1 MTGEAGDT
9 RGYLV
14 SGRVAEL
21 EDALCERVLELRAG
35 GPLTPLTIVVGSA
48 AVRTR
53 IVDLL
58 VRRLGA
64 VANISV
70 VTLARLAADLVA
82 QARGAP
88 PPVLAGMARERLVR
102 RLVAPRRGRGL
113 AYFGPVC
120 ERPHFAQALAATF
133 ADLREARIDPVTAWA
148 EGSAAVSPADRARAA
163 DLQVLYAGY
172 CDELGRRGLV
182 DAAGSYLT
190 AAALGGPV
198 VAPTILYGIYDLNQ
212 AQEALV
218 ARLLEGGADVFV
230 PVPSGGD
237 GAGASALDAARAAGL
252 LERRR
257 DAQPPDD
264 DLRRM
269 AVVSRPAPIREAG
282 RLRLRGDGT
291 LRIVSVA
298 DERAETREAVR
309 AMVTAVGAGAALW
322 DCAVVAPHGDEV
334 ERLAAGLTEAGLPVS
349 CRRPERSAGS
359 RILGRLADCLAPPA
373 GEPFARREVVD
384 LLVASS
390 LRGAE
395 VAPRDA
401 AQWLD
406 EARRAGVVSGL
417 AQWTERVAR
426 RRRGLERRVDEL
438 AARGQDAGGDD
449 EAADDLEAAQA
460 RLGAARGLETAVETL
475 ARACEGLPARAA
487 WGDWADAL
495 AFVAESLFVDPDA
508 QAARDVA
515 ARLKALAV
523 LREEVDVVEMAAA
536 LREQLASARLPVG
549 RVGRDGVA
557 VLTPLELRGLRFHT
571 VVFTGL
577 AEGGFPARGRPDPI
591 FGDAERRRVNDDLGA
606 RLPLAE
612 SRDAESTLLFAFA
625 AEAAR
630 DRLILI
636 VPRSDAVTGRPRLPS
651 RLVLRLASLAADR
664 PVGLD
669 EFLSGAPL
677 ATVWRHVGGLPRFAD
692 DTTTVWVDE
701 RERDTA
707 ALLALSASARRET
720 GREYLAAVLDDPDA
734 AARRLDLWRA
744 ARDPRP
750 GVWDGVLGGEACA
763 ALAARHPFAAEMH
776 PTRLERYVSCP
787 FAFLLRD
794 VFGLDAPEEPGDSLE
809 MDGREFGTLTH
820 EILQRTFETVIAG
833 EATLAEAEIALRSAW
848 ESCSAEAERRG
859 VTGAAL
865 AWNVRRAALLDD
877 LLESLRRDPVFSS
890 GGARPLA
897 VEWRFGESVGRP
909 VGMDLGGGTRV
920 RFAGRLDRL
929 DATPTGARVIDYKT
943 GKGDT
948 ERRLLKNGLSVQ
960 LPVYQL
966 AVRQTGGEEYSEIA
980 CLYRL
985 VTRRGGFNDL
995 PLPIDEAAATSR
1007 LRRLVAE
1014 AVALIDAGVFARSTT
1029 GRCESCDVG
1038 YACGVTG
1045 WTRGR
1050 KRLHPALGALV
1061 RLQTSGP
1068 EEVGD
1073 GAGA

>member
-9 RGYLV
+9 RGILV
-14 SGRVAEL
+14 SGRFAEL
-21 EDALCERVLELRAG
+21 EDALCERVLELRAS

-53 IVDLL
+53 VIDLL

-70 VTLARLAADLVA
+70 VTLARLAADLVT

-88 PPVLAGMARERLVR
+88 PPLLAGMARERLVR
-102 RLVAPRRGRGL
+102 RLVAARRARGL

-133 ADLREARIDPVTAWA
+133 ADLREGRIAPDARWA
-148 EGSAAVSPADRARAA
+148 EGAETVGASSRAKPADLRN
-163 DLQVLYAGY
+163 LYAGY
-172 CDELGRRGLV
+172 CDELERRGLV
-182 DAAGSYLT
+182 DAAGTYVM
-190 AAALGGPV
+190 AALGSPSG
-198 VAPTILYGIYDLNQ
+198 AATILYGIYDLNE
-212 AQEALV
+212 AQEALA
-218 ARLLEGGADVFV
+218 ARLLQGGADIFV
-230 PVPSGGD
+230 PIPSGGD
-237 GAGASALDAARAAGL
+237 GGGASALDAARAAGL
-252 LERRR
+252 RERRCER
-257 DAQPPDD
+257 PPPDD

-269 AVVSRPAPIREAG
+269 AVLWRPVPVRKAG
-282 RLRLRGDGT
+282 QLRLRGDGT
-291 LRIVSVA
+291 LRVVSVA

-309 AMVTAVGAGAALW
+309 AVIGAVGAGAALW
-322 DCAVVAPHGDEV
+322 DCAVVAPHGDQV
-334 ERLAAGLTEAGLPVS
+334 QRLAAGLTEAGLRVS
-349 CRRPERSAGS
+349 CRLPERSTGS

-384 LLVASS
+384 LLSAAP

-395 VAPRDA
+395 LAPRETA
-401 AQWLD
+401 LWLD

-417 AQWTERVAR
+417 AQWTERVTR

-438 AARGQDAGGDD
+438 KGRARDAGDDD
-449 EAADDLEAAQA
+449 EATDDLETAEA
-460 RLGAARGLETAVETL
+460 RLVAARGLETATDAL
-475 ARACEGLPARAA
+475 ARACAGLPSRAS
-487 WGDWADAL
+487 WGDWADGL
-495 AFVAESLFVDPDA
+495 ARVAGSLFADPDA

-591 FGDAERRRVNDDLGA
+591 LGDAERRRINEELGA

-636 VPRSDAVTGRPRLPS
+636 VPRTDAVTGRPRLPS
-651 RLVLRLASLAADR
+651 RLVLRLASLAADH

-677 ATVWRHVGGLPRFAD
+677 AAVWRHAGGLPVYAGD
-692 DTTTVWVDE
+692 ATTVWIDE

-707 ALLALSASARRET
+707 ALLALSARQRRAAA
-720 GREYLAAVLDDPDA
+720 REYLGAVLDDVDA
-734 AARRLDLWRA
+734 AGRRLDLWRA
-744 ARDPRP
+744 ARSAQP
-750 GVWDGVLGGEACA
+750 GAWDGMLGGEARA

-776 PTRLERYVSCP
+776 PTRLERYVGCP

-794 VFGLDAPEEPGDSLE
+794 VIGLDAPEEPDDSLE
-809 MDGREFGTLTH
+809 MDGREFGTLAH
-820 EILQRTFETVIAG
+820 EILQRTFEAVIAG
-833 EATLAEAEIALRSAW
+833 EATLAEAQAALRSAW
-848 ESCSAEAERRG
+848 ESCSAAAERRG
-859 VTGAAL
+859 VTGVAL
-865 AWNVRRAALLDD
+865 AWNVRRATLLDD

-890 GGARPLA
+890 DDVRPLA
-897 VEWRFGESVGRP
+897 VEWRFGESAGRP
-909 VGMDLGGGTRV
+909 VGVDLGGGTRV

-966 AVRQTGGEEYSEIA
+966 AVRQSGGEEYGEIR

-985 VTRRGGFNDL
+985 VTRRGGFDEL
-995 PLPIDEAAATSR
+995 PLPTDEAGAASR
-1007 LRRLVAE
+1007 LLRLVTE
-1014 AVALIDAGVFARSTT
+1014 AIALVDSGVFARSTT
-1029 GRCESCDVG
+1029 GRCESCDVR
-1038 YACGVTG
+1038 YACGTTG

-1050 KRLHPALGALV
+1050 KRDHPELGTLV
-1061 RLQTSGP
+1061 RLQDSGP
-1068 EEVGD
+1068 EEVD
-1073 GAGA
+1073 DDAGA